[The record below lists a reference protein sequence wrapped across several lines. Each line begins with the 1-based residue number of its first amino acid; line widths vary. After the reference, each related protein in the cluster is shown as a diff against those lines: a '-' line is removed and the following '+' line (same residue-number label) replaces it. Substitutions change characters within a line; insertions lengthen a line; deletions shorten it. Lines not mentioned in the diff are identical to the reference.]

1 VSLALLPIGV
11 LLVLLGIER
20 ASVDVTHVRQT
31 LVQTVRIAAS
41 NEENVL
47 ASSEQ
52 ILRTLAKIDDVR
64 APRASCD
71 QTLAA
76 VLAGMH
82 FLTNLARIDAQGRVI
97 CSAVPAAKGMMVD
110 PALLRDVR
118 QRMSFTVS
126 GELMSPLTHG
136 RIIGAILPLAGPLGR
151 FDGAVAVGIGAN
163 WLDHILRARDPP
175 KGAVIAVFDRSGK
188 IVASNDD
195 RVSRSLFAQLPE
207 PQALRGGLDAR
218 QDGSGRR
225 WIVTAAPLLGSN
237 VFVALAMRQN
247 QLFVPTYLT
256 MATDFLL
263 PIVMLGLAWIAI
275 WFAAES
281 QITQWIVY
289 LRRIAAAYRGGHY
302 GARPA
307 LQSAPEEFQSL
318 GSAMAE
324 MAAGI
329 QDRDQRLRDVIAQ
342 KTLLLRETH
351 HRVKNNLQIV
361 MSLLS
366 LQSSQIRE
374 PAAKAAL
381 SQAQARI
388 DALALV
394 HRLLHEVEDQTTVD
408 LKRLLGEL
416 ARKIFEGAS
425 LDGAAIHT
433 NVDCVNIQVPSE
445 IAVPIALFTV
455 EALMNISKFAFPE
468 SHGDGSVRVALQ
480 RHDRQ
485 LALAIEDDGIG
496 YLTAAATPGIGSR
509 LLDVFARQVRGKLCV
524 TSKPDQGTIV
534 ELVFADPSP
543 MQ

>member
-1 VSLALLPIGV
+1 MISTHYAEPHILGEQELRRMDLLARLAGDYL
-11 LLVLLGIER
+11 ER
-20 ASVDVTHVRQT
+20 RQAEQT
-31 LVQTVRIAAS
+31 L
-41 NEENVL
+41 
-47 ASSEQ
+47 
-52 ILRTLAKIDDVR
+52 RTHMAEI
-64 APRASCD
+64 
-71 QTLAA
+71 
-76 VLAGMH
+76 
-82 FLTNLARIDAQGRVI
+82 
-97 CSAVPAAKGMMVD
+97 
-110 PALLRDVR
+110 
-118 QRMSFTVS
+118 
-126 GELMSPLTHG
+126 
-136 RIIGAILPLAGPLGR
+136 
-151 FDGAVAVGIGAN
+151 
-163 WLDHILRARDPP
+163 
-175 KGAVIAVFDRSGK
+175 
-188 IVASNDD
+188 
-195 RVSRSLFAQLPE
+195 
-207 PQALRGGLDAR
+207 GGLNAR
-218 QDGSGRR
+218 LQH
-225 WIVTAAPLLGSN
+225 
-237 VFVALAMRQN
+237 AM
-247 QLFVPTYLT
+247 
-256 MATDFLL
+256 
-263 PIVMLGLAWIAI
+263 
-275 WFAAES
+275 
-281 QITQWIVY
+281 
-289 LRRIAAAYRGGHY
+289 
-302 GARPA
+302 
-307 LQSAPEEFQSL
+307 
-318 GSAMAE
+318 
-324 MAAGI
+324 
-329 QDRDQRLRDVIAQ
+329 
-342 KTLLLRETH
+342 RETH